1 MLARTE
7 EKKIHLVFEISIILK
22 GVNSIFEI
30 IGGVLAL
37 LVTKSYIVSTVLSL
51 TNEELSQDP
60 NDAIAH
66 YFINLSNN
74 FSVTTQHFV
83 ALYLLSHGIVKLFLV
98 TGLLRRK
105 LWAYPLSVVVF
116 SLFIIYQIYKY
127 IYTPSIWLLILTL
140 FDGLIIWLT
149 LHEYHKIKRPYK
161 K

>member
-1 MLARTE
+1 MITKTE
-7 EKKIHLVFEISIILK
+7 EKEIHLAFEISIILK
-22 GVNSIFEI
+22 GINSVFEI

-37 LVTKSYIVSTVLSL
+37 LVTKSFIVSTILSL

-66 YFINLSNN
+66 YLINLSNN

-83 ALYLLSHGIVKLFLV
+83 AIYLLSHGIIKLFLV
-98 TGLLRRK
+98 IGLLKKK
-105 LWAYPLSVVVF
+105 LWAYPLAVVVF

-127 IYTPSIWLLILTL
+127 IYSPSVWLLILTL

-149 LHEYHKIKRPYK
+149 LHEYHKIKKHYK